1 MIGCFQQQR
10 CRGLDR
16 THVSLTDKS
25 HVSLMDKSHVSL
37 VRLCQVRAEKRCG
50 RCRTQGFNIRPQRV
64 LMRTVFVRFS
74 PDTLNGQV
82 FH

>member
-1 MIGCFQQQR
+1 MDSDRGCLQQQR

-37 VRLCQVRAEKRCG
+37 VR
-50 RCRTQGFNIRPQRV
+50 
-64 LMRTVFVRFS
+64 FS
-74 PDTLNGQV
+74 PDTLNGRV
-82 FH
+82 FHLGMVRKRIGAIFKSDRLHVLRFALF